1 MLEAPEPS
9 QEIER
14 WLFTLH
20 LSQYATCFQLGGY
33 RSPQDCADL
42 TDERLRELKVLPTGH
57 RRRIL
62 RGLEVLGVKKQSQ
75 GEEAQKPPL
84 YPRNVFLED
93 KKRGG
98 SCQHSE
104 LQGSQTLPPGAGL
117 GAQTEEGGPP
127 QPARRNPENVRV
139 SVLEDLGPLA
149 SSSSSSTESLPT
161 PEIPPGW
168 EISPENANFVPSPRD
183 APSEEQESSQCNM
196 VDNAIYVAQPTF
208 AAPKG
213 PRLTRSYRLR
223 HRPVPDIPQQ
233 DRHAPPLQTSGP
245 EHPAVCGGPSGEN
258 CAQKAPL
265 HRTLT
270 PIAPY
275 GETFLYNSAQSVPDQ
290 GGKEVAPKDKLEKK
304 KQSRRSKDNDSPPGP
319 TSPDPY
325 KDEYSTV
332 EECASLLPSLVQS
345 AAEYASVGAAASAPV
360 SRCSSVVTVDCD
372 VYSKSLETFGDC
384 LPDISPYACFYGAAG
399 PQVLK
404 MGWLDKLSPQGKCV
418 FQRRWVRFDGE
429 SLAYYNSDK
438 EMYSKGMILATA
450 VRQVRSLGDNKFE
463 VVTSLRTF
471 IFRAEKEGERREWM
485 ETLQTVARPSA
496 RGSQTRRS
504 LRRRSSTNKRGVL
517 EVRAYKG
524 RVLVSLA
531 GSKVR
536 LCKTEQDYEAGLAIC
551 EVELTAANIRDADR
565 RVFEIN
571 TPFKNF
577 CFVAESEQEKLEW
590 IEAIQESIAE
600 TLCDYEVADKIWFN
614 EANRSC
620 ADCRAAQPEWASVN
634 LGVVI
639 CKKCAGQHRSLGPN
653 ISKVRSLKL
662 DSSIWSN
669 ELVELFLEV
678 GNQKA
683 NGFWAAN
690 LPPEEELHGGASAE
704 PRATFTR
711 RKYRERKYRR
721 VLEGL
726 HDSERLNKALCA
738 AVVSPDVL
746 RTVELVFSG
755 ADVMCA
761 TGDPT
766 CTTPY
771 LLAQRAGQRL
781 QMEFLHQNRLLVFP
795 RLDPR
800 SQKTSPSEASPFMD
814 GFLYISPGH
823 GRTPPDRRKGDD
835 MARRWCTL
843 EGGFLTYYES
853 TQSPTPVGRVAVSD
867 VVSLVIS
874 NAETMTGAGAVFTVE
889 VYLRSARSLV
899 IGAETQETRRDWIQ
913 ALTKCLV
920 PPQAEGLVQKD
931 SELIGRLLYK
941 EGHDLYHWRTGWFVL
956 AGSVLH
962 FGSGDEEGDQDAL
975 HLKQLQ
981 ELTVTTHTEGE
992 EKIQVLLMVE
1002 SGRTIYIHG
1011 FNTMDF
1017 ALWHSAITQAAGTDG
1032 KALGDQQLTKN
1043 GVPIVVES
1051 CIAFVTQYGLC
1062 QDGVYQRPGD
1072 PNGVAQLL
1080 EEFTL
1085 DARNVK
1091 LRYKERQLGDV
1102 TDTLKSF
1109 LSQAEDALLT
1119 KELYP
1124 YWVSALDEEDE
1135 SLRVKKY
1142 STFIESLPKANRA
1155 TLDALLQHLYRIQL
1169 CRHLNRMPGDKLA
1182 SVFSS
1187 CLFQTQGQTPQ
1198 EIRVVHDLIDN
1209 YVTLFNVNEEQV
1221 RQMERE
1227 NSFITRWNDK
1237 KDTTFS
1243 PAGDL
1248 IFEVYL
1254 EKRGPENCCLIK
1266 VWPSMRSAELAE
1278 TALSMRNVPYNADDA
1293 WTTFEVIENG
1303 ELERPLHH
1311 SEKIL
1316 EQVLEWSALDYP
1328 SSAFLVLKKFAVA
1341 ERDAEDKVDP
1351 KQLVKG
1357 EHLKFNDGCSKLL
1370 SGHKFQDKYV
1380 ALRAHKL
1387 LLYRDIKTTKAE
1399 KVLHLKAAKC
1409 YLGLKKK
1416 LKPPSSWGFTVYT
1429 EKQQWH
1435 FCCDERET
1443 QVGWVTDIISMK
1455 FGSDLR
1461 SDPGDGAVHASSKR
1475 GAVVDGRKRPQQNST
1490 SGRQM
1495 SDRRISLALKS
1506 TAGDSP
1512 KPTGPRRRSVM
1523 DPCQSRPRAPP
1534 ASRQSSVGTAG
1545 KRPGPGGGEGKMP
1558 PNLLSELNSVLNKTG
1573 RGAE

>member
-1 MLEAPEPS
+1 MLEAPEP
-9 QEIER
+9 ELER
-14 WLFTLH
+14 WLRTLH
-20 LSQYATCFQLGGY
+20 LSQYVSCFQQGGY
-33 RSPQDCADL
+33 RSPADCADL
-42 TDERLRELKVLPTGH
+42 TDERLRELNVLPTGH

-62 RGLEVLGVKKQSQ
+62 RGLEALGVKKQNQ
-75 GEEAQKPPL
+75 EEEARKPTL
-84 YPRNVFLED
+84 YPRNIFLED

-98 SCQHSE
+98 SCQRYRPIECQQSE
-104 LQGSQTLPPGAGL
+104 LEGSQTLPAGVGL
-117 GAQTEEGGPP
+117 GAEERTEDAAGPP
-127 QPARRNPENVRV
+127 RPARRNPENIRA
-139 SVLEDLGPLA
+139 SMLDDPPA
-149 SSSSSSTESLPT
+149 SSSSSSSSSSTDSLPT
-161 PEIPPGW
+161 
-168 EISPENANFVPSPRD
+168 SDATFKPSPPD
-183 APSEEQESSQCNM
+183 VPTSGEGQGSSCM
-196 VDNAIYVAQPTF
+196 VDNALYNASTV
-208 AAPKG
+208 PKG
-213 PRLTRSYRLR
+213 PRPTRSYRLR

-233 DRHAPPLQTSGP
+233 DRRAPPVQTSGP
-245 EHPAVCGGPSGEN
+245 EHPAVCGGPSGAN
-258 CAQKAPL
+258 GTQKAPL

-270 PIAPY
+270 PITPY
-275 GETFLYNSAQSVPDQ
+275 GETFLYNSAQSIPNQ
-290 GGKEVAPKDKLEKK
+290 GGKEVAPKDKFQKT
-304 KQSRRSKDNDSPPGP
+304 KQRSKDKDSPPVP
-319 TSPDPY
+319 TIPDPY

-332 EECASLLPSLVQS
+332 EECASFLPNLVENT
-345 AAEYASVGAAASAPV
+345 AEYGSVGPPASGPDASSASAV
-360 SRCSSVVTVDCD
+360 MVDCD
-372 VYSKSLETFGDC
+372 LYAQSFETPGDR
-384 LPDISPYACFYGAAG
+384 LPDISPYACFYGTAE

-404 MGWLDKLSPQGKCV
+404 MGWLDKLSPQGNCV

-429 SLAYYNSDK
+429 TLAYYNSDK
-438 EMYSKGMILATA
+438 EMYSKGMILAA
-450 VRQVRSLGDNKFE
+450 AIRQVRGLGDNKFE
-463 VVTSLRTF
+463 VITSLRTF

-485 ETLQTVARPSA
+485 ETLQTAARPAA
-496 RGSQTRRS
+496 RGFKTRPQS

-524 RVLVSLA
+524 RVVASLA

-551 EVELTAANIRDADR
+551 EVDLTAANVRDVDR

-577 CFVAESEQEKLEW
+577 CFVAESEQEKSEW
-590 IEAIQESIAE
+590 IETVRESIAE

-620 ADCRAAQPEWASVN
+620 ADCGAARPEWASVN
-634 LGVVI
+634 LAVVI
-639 CKKCAGQHRSLGPN
+639 CKKCERQHRSLGPS

-683 NGFWAAN
+683 NSFWAAH
-690 LPPEEELHGGASAE
+690 LPPEEELRAGASDKQ
-704 PRATFTR
+704 RANFTR
-711 RKYRERKYRR
+711 RKYQERKYRR
-721 VLEGL
+721 VFEGL
-726 HDSERLNKALCA
+726 HDSEELNKALCA
-738 AVVSPDVL
+738 AVVLPDVL
-746 RTVELVFSG
+746 RTMELVFSG

-766 CTTPY
+766 CSTPY

-781 QMEFLHQNRLLVFP
+781 QMEFLHQNKLLDFP

-800 SQKTSPSEASPFMD
+800 SDNTSPSEASPFLD

-823 GRTPPDRRKGDD
+823 GRTAPDRRRGDETV
-835 MARRWCTL
+835 RRWCTL

-853 TQSPTPVGRVAVSD
+853 TQSPTAVGRVAVAD
-867 VVSLVIS
+867 IVSLAIS
-874 NAETMTGAGAVFTVE
+874 NAETMTVVGAVFTVE
-889 VYLRSARSLV
+889 VYLQSSRALV
-899 IGAETQETRRDWIQ
+899 IGAETQEMRRDWIQ

-920 PPQAEGLVQKD
+920 PPKAEGLVREN

-941 EGHDLYHWRTGWFVL
+941 EGHDLYHWRTGWFNL

-962 FGSGDEEGDQDAL
+962 FGPCDKEGDEEVL
-975 HLKQLQ
+975 RLKQLQ

-1017 ALWHSAITQAAGTDG
+1017 ALWLSAITQAAGTDG

-1062 QDGVYQRPGD
+1062 HEGIYQRPGD

-1091 LRYKERQLGDV
+1091 LRDKERHLEDV

-1142 STFIESLPKANRA
+1142 STFIQSLPKTNRA
-1155 TLDALLQHLYRIQL
+1155 TLDALLQHLYRIQQ
-1169 CRHLNRMPGDKLA
+1169 CCHLNHMPSEKLA

-1198 EIRVVHDLIDN
+1198 EIRVVRDLIDN
-1209 YVTLFNVNEEQV
+1209 YVTLFSVNEEQV
-1221 RQMERE
+1221 QQMARE

-1248 IFEVYL
+1248 IFEVYV

-1278 TALSMRNVPYNADDA
+1278 TALSMRNVPFHVADA

-1303 ELERPLHH
+1303 ELERPLHR

-1316 EQVLEWSALDYP
+1316 EQVLEWSALDCP
-1328 SSAFLVLKKFAVA
+1328 SSAFLVLKKFAGA
-1341 ERDAEDKVDP
+1341 KRHTEEKVEP
-1351 KQLVKG
+1351 KQLVKSDL
-1357 EHLKFNDGCSKLL
+1357 LKFNDGCSKLL
-1370 SGHKFQDKYV
+1370 SGHKFQDKFV
-1380 ALRAHKL
+1380 VLRAQKL
-1387 LLYRDIKTTKAE
+1387 LLYRDIKSTKAE
-1399 KVLHLKAAKC
+1399 KEMHLKAARC

-1429 EKQQWH
+1429 KKQQWH
-1435 FCCDERET
+1435 FCCEEEAA
-1443 QVGWVTDIISMK
+1443 QVGWVTDIIRMK
-1455 FGSDLR
+1455 FGSDLC
-1461 SDPGDGAVHASSKR
+1461 SDPVDAAIHAS
-1475 GAVVDGRKRPQQNST
+1475 AVDGRIRPQQNSA
-1490 SGRQM
+1490 SGRQGT
-1495 SDRRISLALKS
+1495 DRRTSLAPKS
-1506 TAGDSP
+1506 TDGP
-1512 KPTGPRRRSVM
+1512 KPTGPRRRSAM
-1523 DPCQSRPRAPP
+1523 ELCLPYPQAPP
-1534 ASRQSSVGTAG
+1534 PYRESSFRTAG
-1545 KRPGPGGGEGKMP
+1545 KRPSPGGGESKMP

-1573 RGAE
+1573 RSATNAE

>member
-1 MLEAPEPS
+1 MLETPEPT
-9 QEIER
+9 QEIEH
-14 WLFTLH
+14 WLFSLH
-20 LSQYATCFQLGGY
+20 LSQYVSYFQSGGY
-33 RSPQDCADL
+33 RSLEDCADL
-42 TDERLRELKVLPTGH
+42 TDERLRELNVLPTGH

-62 RGLEVLGVKKQSQ
+62 RSLEALGVKKQNH
-75 GEEAQKPPL
+75 GEEAQNPPL
-84 YPRNVFLED
+84 YRRTVFLEEN
-93 KKRGG
+93 KRGR
-98 SCQHSE
+98 SCQHYRLKEWQPSE
-104 LQGSQTLPPGAGL
+104 LEGSQTLPPGAGL
-117 GAQTEEGGPP
+117 GVQMEEGGPP
-127 QPARRNPENVRV
+127 QPAQREPENVPV
-139 SVLEDLGPLA
+139 SVLEELCSPA
-149 SSSSSSTESLPT
+149 SSSSSTESLAT
-161 PEIPPGW
+161 SEIPADW
-168 EISPENANFVPSPRD
+168 EISANFVESAGDVPTLV
-183 APSEEQESSQCNM
+183 EEQGSSRCDM
-196 VDNAIYVAQPTF
+196 VENAIYNAQPT
-208 AAPKG
+208 AAVSRG

-233 DRHAPPLQTSGP
+233 DRRAPPSQTSGP
-245 EHPAVCGGPSGEN
+245 EQPTVCRGPSGESG
-258 CAQKAPL
+258 AQKAPL

-275 GETFLYNSAQSVPDQ
+275 GETFLYNSAQSVPDR
-290 GGKEVAPKDKLEKK
+290 GPKEVAPKDKLKKK
-304 KQSRRSKDNDSPPGP
+304 KQRSKDTDSAPVP
-319 TSPDPY
+319 TMPDPY
-325 KDEYSTV
+325 NDEYSTV
-332 EECASLLPSLVQS
+332 EECASLLPSLPQN
-345 AAEYASVGAAASAPV
+345 AASAPV
-360 SRCSSVVTVDCD
+360 SRCSSVLTVNCD
-372 VYSKSLETFGDC
+372 LYSKSLETSADG
-384 LPDISPYACFYGAAG
+384 LPDISPYACFYGAPG
-399 PQVLK
+399 PHVLK
-404 MGWLDKLSPQGKCV
+404 MGWLDKLSPQGKRV

-450 VRQVRSLGDNKFE
+450 IRQVRGLGDNKFE

-496 RGSQTRRS
+496 RGAQTRRS

-524 RVLVSLA
+524 KLLVSLA

-536 LCKTEQDYEAGLAIC
+536 LCKTEQDYEGGLAIC
-551 EVELTAANIRDADR
+551 EVELTAANVRDADR
-565 RVFEIN
+565 RLFEIN

-577 CFVAESEQEKLEW
+577 CFAADSEQEKLEW

-614 EANRSC
+614 EANRNC
-620 ADCRAAQPEWASVN
+620 ADCGAAQPEWASVN

-653 ISKVRSLKL
+653 VSKVRSLKL

-669 ELVELFLEV
+669 ELVELFLDV

-704 PRATFTR
+704 QRATFAR

-721 VLEGL
+721 VLAGP
-726 HDSERLNKALCA
+726 HDLEQLNKALSA

-746 RTVELVFSG
+746 RTMELVFSG

-781 QMEFLHQNRLLVFP
+781 QMEFLHQNRLLDFP
-795 RLDPR
+795 TFDRR
-800 SQKTSPSEASPFMD
+800 SEKTPSEASPFMD

-823 GRTPPDRRKGDD
+823 GRTPPDRRRGDD
-835 MARRWCTL
+835 TARRWCTL

-853 TQSPTPVGRVAVSD
+853 AQSPTAAGRVAVAD
-867 VVSLVIS
+867 VVSLAIS
-874 NAETMTGAGAVFTVE
+874 NAERMTGAGAVFTVE
-889 VYLRSARSLV
+889 VYLLSARSLV

-920 PPQAEGLVQKD
+920 PPKAEDLVQKD
-931 SELIGRLLYK
+931 SELVGRLLYK
-941 EGHDLYHWRTGWFVL
+941 EGHDLYHWRMGWFVL

-962 FGSGDEEGDQDAL
+962 FGSGDEDGDRAAL

-1011 FNTMDF
+1011 FNAADF
-1017 ALWHSAITQAAGTDG
+1017 ALWRSAITQAAGTDG

-1062 QDGVYQRPGD
+1062 QEGVYQRPGD

-1091 LRYKERQLGDV
+1091 LRDKEHQLEDV
-1102 TDTLKSF
+1102 TDTLKIF

-1124 YWVSALDEEDE
+1124 YWVSALDEEVE

-1169 CRHLNRMPGDKLA
+1169 CRHLNRMPSDKLA

-1198 EIRVVHDLIDN
+1198 EIRVVLDLIDN

-1237 KDTTFS
+1237 KDTT
-1243 PAGDL
+1243 
-1248 IFEVYL
+1248 
-1254 EKRGPENCCLIK
+1254 

-1278 TALSMRNVPYNADDA
+1278 TALNMRNIPYDGDDG
-1293 WTTFEVIENG
+1293 WTVFEVIENG

-1328 SSAFLVLKKFAVA
+1328 SSAFLVLKKLALA
-1341 ERDAEDKVDP
+1341 KRDAGDKVDP
-1351 KQLVKG
+1351 TQLVKG
-1357 EHLKFNDGCSKLL
+1357 EHLKFSDGCSKLL
-1370 SGHKFQDKYV
+1370 SGHKFQDRYV
-1380 ALRAHKL
+1380 VLRAHKL

-1399 KVLHLKAAKC
+1399 KMLHLKAAKC

-1443 QVGWVTDIISMK
+1443 QVGWVTDIISAK
-1455 FGSDLR
+1455 FGSGLR
-1461 SDPGDGAVHASSKR
+1461 SDPGDGAVHAPSKG
-1475 GAVVDGRKRPQQNST
+1475 GAAADGGMRLQLNSA
-1490 SGRQM
+1490 SPRQM
-1495 SDRRISLALKS
+1495 SERRISLALKS
-1506 TAGDSP
+1506 ASPDGP
-1512 KPTGPRRRSVM
+1512 KPTGPRRCSVM
-1523 DPCQSRPRAPP
+1523 DPCQPCPGASP
-1534 ASRQSSVGTAG
+1534 ASRQSSLRTAG
-1545 KRPGPGGGEGKMP
+1545 KRPSWGGGDGKMP
-1558 PNLLSELNSVLNKTG
+1558 PNLLSELSSVLSKTG